1 MYLNHGQ
8 FSISSSH
15 LGTPGQLIQ
24 TVFQIFVHLNT
35 MTGKT
40 EEIQPNDIKLKNP
53 KKSGVELTKD
63 KLLVAKANAG

>member
-1 MYLNHGQ
+1 MGSSL
-8 FSISSSH
+8 SSSD

-40 EEIQPNDIKLKNP
+40 EEIQPNDKNLMNP
-53 KKSGVELTKD
+53 KKSGAEVAKD
-63 KLLVAKANAG
+63 ELLVAKANAS

>member
-1 MYLNHGQ
+1 MGSSL
-8 FSISSSH
+8 SSSD

-40 EEIQPNDIKLKNP
+40 EEIQPNDKNLMNS
-53 KKSGVELTKD
+53 KKSGVEVAKD
-63 KLLVAKANAG
+63 ELLVAKANAS

>member
-1 MYLNHGQ
+1 MGSSL
-8 FSISSSH
+8 SSSD

-40 EEIQPNDIKLKNP
+40 EEIQPNYKNLKNP
-53 KKSGVELTKD
+53 KKSGDEVAKDELLD
-63 KLLVAKANAG
+63 AKANAS

>member
-40 EEIQPNDIKLKNP
+40 EEKSNLLNET
-53 KKSGVELTKD
+53 KKS
-63 KLLVAKANAG
+63 LVMRDTWR

>member
-1 MYLNHGQ
+1 MGSSL
-8 FSISSSH
+8 SSSD

-40 EEIQPNDIKLKNP
+40 EEIQPNDKNLMNS
-53 KKSGVELTKD
+53 KNSGVEVAKD
-63 KLLVAKANAG
+63 ELLVAKANAS